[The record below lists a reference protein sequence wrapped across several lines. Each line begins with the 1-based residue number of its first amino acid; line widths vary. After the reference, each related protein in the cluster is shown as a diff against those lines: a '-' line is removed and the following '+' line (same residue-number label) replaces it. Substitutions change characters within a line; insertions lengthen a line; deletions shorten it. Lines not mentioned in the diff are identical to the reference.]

1 MHNCTCC
8 FWLQGNVSVI
18 VAWSSLGCH
27 FDLLQ
32 KVIPCTMCT
41 SVPQKDD
48 LLANLPHMACLCIA
62 RADASMMY
70 IFPNLREF
78 VPIHHLIQVSLL
90 KKVPSQFHALVGP
103 CFKAGI
109 LWQIGPAYMA
119 CICMVNCQAKCIDDL
134 SPINPVLYFWF
145 IISNMWIHC
154 IDSQFCAHWQAARM
168 HWWFIAWPTL
178 PQRNIGQ
185 QRATFHFALQCSFF
199 QFCSTLFLPPSTR
212 QGPILTLKVGWW
224 TRPPSTQ
231 ITHKYSTAVYPAVF
245 RTAAP
250 CQHFKWDW

>member
-1 MHNCTCC
+1 MT
-8 FWLQGNVSVI
+8 FWQ
-18 VAWSSLGCH
+18 
-27 FDLLQ
+27 
-32 KVIPCTMCT
+32 
-41 SVPQKDD
+41 
-48 LLANLPHMACLCIA
+48 
-62 RADASMMY
+62 
-70 IFPNLREF
+70 IFPTWPVCALPGPMHRWCISF
-78 VPIHHLIQVSLL
+78 PIYVSSFPFIISFKSACW

-185 QRATFHFALQCSFF
+185 QYASFHSALQCSFF

-212 QGPILTLKVGWW
+212 QGPLLTLKVGWW

>member
-32 KVIPCTMCT
+32 KVIPCT

-70 IFPNLREF
+70 IFPNICEF
-78 VPIHHLIQVSLL
+78 LFIISFKSACW

-134 SPINPVLYFWF
+134 SPINPVLYFWI

-154 IDSQFCAHWQAARM
+154 KGIASQFCAHWQAARM

-178 PQRNIGQ
+178 HQRNIGQ

-199 QFCSTLFLPPSTR
+199 QFCSTLFLPPSF
-212 QGPILTLKVGWW
+212 
-224 TRPPSTQ
+224 Q
-231 ITHKYSTAVYPAVF
+231 ITYKYSTAVYPAVF